1 MQALTIIDDVQNIQI
16 FKPKP
21 RRLIPYKKYHC
32 SKPRTSS
39 NNNIFSDYWKDNDKE
54 NDKESFNLEN
64 ITLEEINND
73 FRMLNQKIEEE
84 LFYKEIMNNIYLC
97 DSDKTQSSISHCK
110 GYKKKKK
117 SKQLEIFERI

>member
-73 FRMLNQKIEEE
+73 FRMLNQKS
-84 LFYKEIMNNIYLC
+84 FKR
-97 DSDKTQSSISHCK
+97 
-110 GYKKKKK
+110 KK
-117 SKQLEIFERI
+117 